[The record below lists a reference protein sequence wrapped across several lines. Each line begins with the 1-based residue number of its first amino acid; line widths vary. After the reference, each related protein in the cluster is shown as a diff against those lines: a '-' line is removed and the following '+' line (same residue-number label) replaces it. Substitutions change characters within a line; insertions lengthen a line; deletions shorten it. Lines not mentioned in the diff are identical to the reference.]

1 MKAILDGDGYPTYET
16 LETISKFKIENEQ
29 SIAEFFNYCES
40 AYNKH
45 YGIWEIVEEYDEYVF
60 DRDRL
65 TIRIEYFIFGAMLKI
80 ATGGWSGNEMIISAM
95 QENPIW
101 NMRWAVSIHGGV
113 HILFYKK
120 A

>member
-1 MKAILDGDGYPTYET
+1 MKAVLDGDGYPTYET

-45 YGIWEIVEEYDEYVF
+45 YGVWEIVEEYDEYVF

-65 TIRIEYFIFGAMLKI
+65 TVLLIVQVDTIRLHHDLQAY
-80 ATGGWSGNEMIISAM
+80 
-95 QENPIW
+95 
-101 NMRWAVSIHGGV
+101 SIDLHDE
-113 HILFYKK
+113 
-120 A
+120 